1 MSARANDVE
10 PFEYLMYVFEHLP
23 TATTVEQFEAL
34 LPWKVKA
41 VLQQRKEEK
50 AETRRSLRL
59 YPLCDVNAI
68 RG

>member
-10 PFEYLMYVFEHLP
+10 PFEYLRYVFEHLP

-50 AETRRSLRL
+50 QKPA
-59 YPLCDVNAI
+59 AA
-68 RG
+68 